1 MAKLQQTSTQPSV
14 VLSAMEA
21 AAVHVPEEGWEHL
34 NPMEKASV
42 NAGKAVE
49 EFRNYEDS
57 DRQKV
62 VENHYRMMRTNQ
74 TVAFVEKMYK
84 KYHKFDK
91 KQMTIWEA
99 FDVLEGYV
107 DSSDPDT
114 ELPNIEHA
122 FQTAEGIR
130 AAGLPDWF
138 QLVGLI
144 HDLGKMVSGLRD
156 CSRFPNFANW
166 SGLRTFLLTR
176 VLSLLLF
183 PLRVYNRLSSGA
195 SPRTDKLEPQLG
207 RSGLLVATPG

>member
-1 MAKLQQTSTQPSV
+1 MSEQKLSQTTVLPPV
-14 VLSAMEA
+14 ALSAVEA
-21 AAVHVPEEGWEHL
+21 AAVHAPEQGWKHL
-34 NPMEKASV
+34 DPMEKASV
-42 NAGKAVE
+42 DAGKAVE

-74 TVAFVEKMYK
+74 TVDFVDKMYK

-99 FDVLEGYV
+99 FEVLEGYV

-144 HDLGKMVSGLRD
+144 HDLGKMVS
-156 CSRFPNFANW
+156 
-166 SGLRTFLLTR
+166 
-176 VLSLLLF
+176 
-183 PLRVYNRLSSGA
+183 PL
-195 SPRTDKLEPQLG
+195 
-207 RSGLLVATPG
+207 